1 MIFPYR
7 YPWIF
12 TALAVALILFSGCAQ
27 VTNSPP
33 SSSSGCLQ
41 ESIADENA
49 EDGQLKDT
57 AIGLSSNEEQTIEG
71 QSAYQEPAASPSRDA
86 EPKGLAGDPQA
97 EPVQLLNP
105 MDAASH
111 LNFQIHDLA
120 VQLLENFSG
129 ELLPEYPIAVAT
141 FVDLNDLYR
150 TSPYGRYIAEQLM
163 GELQRAGF
171 QVVELRR
178 TDSILI
184 KERYGEYGLSRQVR
198 EIARDSKAH
207 YVLVGT
213 YVTRGGYVFTNARLI
228 SATSNMVAS
237 SALKIMKRDHLLDRM
252 LWPSAAPVRRRKAV
266 KVPIKEWGELTEVRV
281 LTGS

>member
-12 TALAVALILFSGCAQ
+12 MALAAALILFSGCAQ
-27 VTNSPP
+27 VTNTPPPDTSACAQDDAAAMKEADAGKSAGMEEDAVSGQELAAMP
-33 SSSSGCLQ
+33 SS
-41 ESIADENA
+41 
-49 EDGQLKDT
+49 
-57 AIGLSSNEEQTIEG
+57 
-71 QSAYQEPAASPSRDA
+71 DA
-86 EPKGLAGDPQA
+86 EPKGPAGDPQA

-120 VQLLENFSG
+120 VQLLENFNG

-252 LWPSAAPVRRRKAV
+252 LWPSAAPVRSRKAV

-281 LTGS
+281 LSGS